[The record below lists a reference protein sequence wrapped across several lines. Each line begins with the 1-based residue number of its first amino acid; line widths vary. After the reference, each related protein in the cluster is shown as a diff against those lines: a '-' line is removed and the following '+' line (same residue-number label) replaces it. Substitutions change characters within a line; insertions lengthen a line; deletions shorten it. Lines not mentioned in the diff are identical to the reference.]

1 MHRKY
6 LSLSLACLVATS
18 TVAPAFAA
26 DVTGSSDVTLTV
38 EAEEQPEVIQVRVPG
53 EIPLNMD
60 TEGNV
65 TTADDLKVENL
76 STNLD
81 VEVTGITVT
90 GKDGWTIK
98 DFNEDLT

>member
-6 LSLSLACLVATS
+6 LSLSLACLMATS

-53 EIPLNMD
+53 
-60 TEGNV
+60 GNSPEYGYRRQRHNGQQSQGREPEHEPRRGSDRHHRDRQGWL
-65 TTADDLKVENL
+65 DDQRLQ
-76 STNLD
+76 
-81 VEVTGITVT
+81 
-90 GKDGWTIK
+90 
-98 DFNEDLT
+98 